1 MFSTGP
7 SIENSININSEDYHL
22 AHLDL
27 RFTAVNDGVVSQI
40 NDTIIDTLG
49 YSPEQISI
57 GLVSKTKLNH
67 GSTWYSINAISVDPN
82 KTRSINQVELIEG
95 TLTIRENETVI
106 LSSFA
111 HHLNLTLGDTI
122 SLDPTDGTSGPKT
135 YTIVGLVEAINF
147 LSYELTQEGAIY
159 FNEEDL
165 RAHLNVPSSFY
176 NNVLIYFSEN
186 VSETEL
192 SQCSENLQ
200 DMFKENNIPC
210 YLQWQAREISFSAAL
225 TDALNLT
232 SSYLATSALLIII
245 IVGIVIFIITK
256 RYAFEQRKQTGM
268 LYSFGF
274 SSATIMKAFLL
285 RTLIITVVSILTG
298 TIAGWFFL
306 NLLTNMLA
314 SQWGIINVF
323 VVLSMNLVIEVISL
337 TLVIALFFTYLAARE
352 NVLLTPY
359 EAIRGKSKEYGKT
372 KKLHDTLI
380 SVPYQ
385 IKMALRNIS
394 RSKTRSTFT
403 VFAFCGS
410 IILSFSLISA
420 QSNIEFTQTSYYE
433 KTNWDI
439 KAIFRTNEYSDYT
452 STIYDEMKTHN
463 SIALSEA
470 YLETFVQ
477 FSERYDMI
485 SVLHGVRSN
494 STLIEIDLQEGL
506 GFTNESAPE
515 IIMAQYCA
523 DHFGFNIGDEI
534 GFWLF
539 NTQINVTIV
548 GLCRDMEMPV
558 SIYIQLETLESDL
571 GFLPMNGMIAVAKT
585 DKIDELTEE
594 LNEDSKIQFAIMKST
609 YEQRMG
615 RMISSQTKIVQIMV
629 VLGLIVSFLSIFST
643 TIIILVER
651 EREIALQRVFGFS
664 TFQILEQLFSEMI
677 LLSLL
682 ALGLGY
688 FGGNLLSQYW
698 TNLISSTFFAIDSFF
713 IWENYLILFGFTVLT
728 VCLSLV
734 PEFKSLRTQCLA
746 EGIKEE

>member
-7 SIENSININSEDYHL
+7 SIENSIDINSEDYHL

-27 RFTAVNDGVVSQI
+27 RFTAVNEDVIPQI
-40 NDTIIDTLG
+40 NNTIVDTLG
-49 YSPEQISI
+49 FSPEQISI
-57 GLVSKTKLNH
+57 GLISKTKLQY
-67 GSTWYSINAISVDPN
+67 GSTWYSVNAISVDPN

-95 TLTIRENETVI
+95 TLTIGKNETVV
-106 LSSFA
+106 LASFA
-111 HHLNLTLGDTI
+111 RHLNLTLGDTL
-122 SLDPTDGTSGPKT
+122 SFDSADSTSESRNF
-135 YTIVGLVEAINF
+135 TIVGFVEAINF

-159 FNEEDL
+159 FSEEDFRDL
-165 RAHLNVPSSFY
+165 LNFPPLHY
-176 NNVLIYFSEN
+176 NNVLIYFSEDI
-186 VSETEL
+186 SETEL

-200 DMFKENNIPC
+200 EMFTENNITC

-232 SSYLATSALLIII
+232 SRYLATSAILIII

-268 LYSFGF
+268 LYSYGF

-285 RTLIITVVSILTG
+285 RTIIISTVSIIIG

-314 SQWGIINVF
+314 NQWGIINVF
-323 VVLSMNLVIEVISL
+323 VILSMNLVIEVVAL

-352 NVLLTPY
+352 NVSLTPY

-394 RSKTRSTFT
+394 RSKTRSIFT

-420 QSNIEFTQTSYYE
+420 QSNIEHTQTQYYE
-433 KTNWDI
+433 KIDWDI
-439 KAIFRTNEYSDYT
+439 KAIFKTNDYT
-452 STIYDEMKTHN
+452 STIYNDMKTHP
-463 SIALSEA
+463 SLELSEP
-470 YLETFVQ
+470 YLETYVQ
-477 FSERYDMI
+477 FSGRYDMF
-485 SVLHGVRSN
+485 SALHGVISN

-506 GFTNESAPE
+506 GFTNESAHE
-515 IIMAQYCA
+515 VIMAQYNA
-523 DHFGFNIGDEI
+523 DHFGFSIGDEI
-534 GFWLF
+534 SFWLLG
-539 NTQINVTIV
+539 TQINVTIV
-548 GLCRDMEMPV
+548 GLCRDMEMPI
-558 SIYIQLETLESDL
+558 SMFIQLETLESDL
-571 GFLPMNGMIAVAKT
+571 GFLPMNGMLASAKEDYVSQLT
-585 DKIDELTEE
+585 DEM
-594 LNEDSKIQFAIMKST
+594 NEDPQIQFAIMKST
-609 YEQRMG
+609 LEQRIG

-643 TIIILVER
+643 TLIILIER
-651 EREIALQRVFGFS
+651 GREIALQRVFGFS

-677 LLSLL
+677 LLSLI
-682 ALGLGY
+682 ALGFGY
-688 FGGNLLSQYW
+688 IGGNFLSRYW
-698 TNLISSTFFAIDSFF
+698 TNLVSSTFFAIDSFF
-713 IWENYLILFGFTVLT
+713 IWEKYLILFGFTVLT

-734 PEFKSLRTQCLA
+734 PELKTLQTQGLA
-746 EGIKEE
+746 EGIQEE